1 MKNKLLYLK
10 IVFGLFIVFYISN
23 KIGFSNITKTMLGIN
38 LLYIPL
44 MIIILFVALLLNAF
58 NVKLF
63 LDSQNYNVDFW
74 KYFRHYLASS
84 SIGMFLP
91 GKIGDFSLYYL
102 IKEDSDVK
110 TGHSLSAIFLDKII
124 TLAVVSLI
132 SFLGVLILFSEFLE
146 KYLLIIG
153 TILLLF
159 IMAFIVIMTQKRIL
173 SFLLG
178 KHFVHLNDAMQFFS
192 YVLKEKKFLIFL
204 NFLVTVLKS
213 FVIALLYYAA
223 FLAFDYKISLMSL
236 FFISSIT
243 TLISQIPL
251 SFSGL
256 VISEVAAVFFLNKI
270 SVPNIISFNSY
281 IVVTIVVYF
290 VSIINLVL
298 YKNKKLS

>member
-38 LLYIPL
+38 ILYIPL
-44 MIIILFVALLLNAF
+44 MIVILFVALLLNAF
-58 NVKLF
+58 NVKIF

-124 TLAVVSLI
+124 TLVVVSLI
-132 SFLGVLILFSEFLE
+132 SFLGVLILFNEFLE

-153 TILLLF
+153 VIFLLS
-159 IMAFIVIMTQKRIL
+159 ITAFIVVMTQKRIL
-173 SFLLG
+173 RALLG
-178 KHFVHLNDAMQFFS
+178 KHFIHLSDAMQFFS
-192 YVLKEKKFLIFL
+192 YVLKEKKFLISL
-204 NFLVTVLKS
+204 NFLITVLKS
-213 FVIALLYYAA
+213 FVIALMYYAA
-223 FLAFDYKISLMSL
+223 FLAFDYKMSLMSL

-243 TLISQIPL
+243 TLVSQIPL

-256 VISEVAAVFFLNKI
+256 GIREGAAVFFLNKLN
-270 SVPNIISFNSY
+270 VPNIVSFNSY
-281 IVVTIVVYF
+281 IVVTMVVYF
-290 VSIINLVL
+290 VSIISLAL
-298 YKNKKLS
+298 YKNKKIS